1 MIKNSNA
8 LFTSKTDDWAT
19 PQDFFNELNKEFNF
33 TLDVCASEENAKCA
47 QYFTKEIDGL
57 KQEWHGTC
65 FMNPPYGREIS
76 KWMEKAY
83 KSSLEG
89 ATVVCLVPSRTDTK
103 WWHEYAMK
111 GQIRFIKGR
120 LKFGN
125 SKNSAPFP
133 SALVIFGGGKVE
145 GGFGMTLK
153 EYMQANDCSWK
164 VAKRA
169 IDREVTANIEVAID
183 NLEDFLSHI
192 TRNYVSAI
200 TTKYDVIKAGD

>member
-133 SALVIFGGGKVE
+133 SALVIFGGGEMPSGRKETTVYSVYSGDEFVVVGTASECAKYLDIKVDTFYTYVRRKIKSLDIAKVE
-145 GGFGMTLK
+145 RAK
-153 EYMQANDCSWK
+153 EA
-164 VAKRA
+164 
-169 IDREVTANIEVAID
+169 
-183 NLEDFLSHI
+183 LE
-192 TRNYVSAI
+192 
-200 TTKYDVIKAGD
+200 